1 MSSSQY
7 TKGLFK
13 ILTGEISLQNDD
25 LRFVLVNSD
34 EYIPQLD
41 NHEYLSDIPLSSR
54 IAISN
59 LVTGKLISIDS
70 ESLPNPQIYFTS
82 GVTNVT
88 GPAGVVVE
96 ALALYK
102 DTGDPSTSP
111 LIAFFNG
118 ETISVIL
125 DGGVAGINVGLLGLL
140 RWSR

>member
-13 ILTGEISLQNDD
+13 VLSGEISLQNDD

-34 EYIPQLD
+34 QYTPSLD
-41 NHEYLSDIPLSSR
+41 IHEYLSDIPPAAR

-59 LVTGKLISIDS
+59 LVTGKTIDIDT
-70 ESLPNPQIYFTS
+70 ESLPNPQVYFTCS
-82 GVTNVT
+82 ITNVT
-88 GPAGVVVE
+88 GPVGSVVE
-96 ALALYK
+96 AIALYK
-102 DTGDPSTSP
+102 DTGDASTSS

-118 ETISVIL
+118 ETISVVL